1 MIKFLKIVGAVFVL
15 FFIGIFLYGYSIHK
29 PLPQGIQSKEADVLA
44 TKMLTA
50 LNKKAYDKTKVLE
63 WTFKGGHHYKWFKEK
78 GKAEVTWENNKVL
91 LDLKTP
97 QKSIVYTDNTQTK
110 NNVLLDKAINY
121 FNNDSF
127 WLVAPY
133 KVFDEGTK
141 RAIVKHNNQNA
152 LLITYTSG
160 GSTPGDSYL
169 WILDNTYLPVAYE
182 MWVDIIPIGGLKAT
196 WDSWITTE
204 TGCKLP
210 TKHKLSAVGFTID
223 MENVKGY

>member
-1 MIKFLKIVGAVFVL
+1 MKFLKIVGGLFVL

-29 PLPQGIQSKEADVLA
+29 PLPQGTQSKEADVLA

-50 LNKKAYDKTKVLE
+50 LNKKAYDNTKILE
-63 WTFKGGHHYKWFKEK
+63 WTFKGDHHYKWFKEE

-91 LDLKTP
+91 LDLKKP
-97 QKSIVYTDNTQTK
+97 QNSIIYTANTQTE
-110 NNVLLDKAINY
+110 NNALLDKAINY

-141 RAIVKHNNQNA
+141 RAIVKYNDQNA

-169 WILDNTYLPVAYE
+169 WILDNNYLPVAYE

-210 TKHKLSAVGFTID
+210 TKHKLSAIGFTLE